1 VDGQGLAGRRGRD
14 GAAVSWLRIDDGF
27 TNHPKI
33 LELTD
38 SEFRTWIR
46 LLCHCS
52 RVEDPSVDA
61 ATKRE
66 VAGLSAGRVARY
78 WKIGLLDKTGDD
90 YEVHNWPQYR
100 KKDETNADRQR
111 RWRARQRIQRNA
123 ESNGSNGVTEGV
135 TGAVTS
141 LACDQARDQ
150 ARTPVPEPEPED
162 KASEGNEVLLKGITE
177 ARPEGL
183 PFDKELVMAQLRS
196 WAGDRLKPE
205 IADHYASKLP
215 FASLA
220 KVLESATTARAN
232 DRPAWLVGALKKEI
246 AEREET
252 AA

>member
-1 VDGQGLAGRRGRD
+1 MTEKQLQGAVVELAKRLGYLVYHTFDSRRSNPGWPDLVLCKPPRLIFAELKVGVTEADTGSGDVAGRAREVRRGDGVACRRRGAPGGLSVDGQGLAGRRGRD
-14 GAAVSWLRIDDGF
+14 SGAPAL
-27 TNHPKI
+27 K
-33 LELTD
+33 
-38 SEFRTWIR
+38 
-46 LLCHCS
+46 
-52 RVEDPSVDA
+52 
-61 ATKRE
+61 
-66 VAGLSAGRVARY
+66 
-78 WKIGLLDKTGDD
+78 
-90 YEVHNWPQYR
+90 
-100 KKDETNADRQR
+100 
-111 RWRARQRIQRNA
+111 RNA